1 MATTSDSRREA
12 FRELSLRFRAQTAGT
27 RQTPAEALIRE
38 DRDRGHRAF
47 DAASPDEGGGAP
59 AEL

>member
-27 RQTPAEALIRE
+27 PQTPAEVLIRE
-38 DRDRGHRAF
+38 DRDRGHRSF
-47 DAASPDEGGGAP
+47 DAASPDDGGAS
-59 AEL
+59 AEF

>member
-12 FRELSLRFRAQTAGT
+12 FRELSLRLRAQTAGT

-38 DRDRGHRAF
+38 DRDHGHRAG
-47 DAASPDEGGGAP
+47 DAASPDDDDGAP
-59 AEL
+59 AG